1 MEIDTMKPNA
11 TAHLRGS
18 MRAPS
23 LVGRADFYQKS
34 QGVLIYIHVYGL
46 PKDDNVTDY
55 FALHV
60 HVGES
65 CNGEDFAESMGH
77 YNPQNMSHPRHA
89 GDLPPLLSNNGE
101 AYMSVLTNR
110 FSVNE
115 IVGKTLVIHS
125 GTDDFYS
132 QPAGNPGIKIA
143 CGIIRKV

>member
-1 MEIDTMKPNA
+1 MEMNTMKPSA

-18 MRAPS
+18 MRAPN
-23 LVGRADFYQKS
+23 LVGRADFYQMS

-46 PKDDNVTDY
+46 PKDNVTDY

-60 HVGES
+60 HAGKS